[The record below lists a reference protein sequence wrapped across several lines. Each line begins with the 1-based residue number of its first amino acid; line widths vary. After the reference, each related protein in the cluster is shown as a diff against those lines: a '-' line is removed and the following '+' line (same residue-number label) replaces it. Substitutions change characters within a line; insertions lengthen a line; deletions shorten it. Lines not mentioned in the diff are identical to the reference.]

1 MRQTFSEFVDQFF
14 SDPNSYGNAEPLTID
29 QIMYQINFNDWIYNV
44 GPDPTGTLN
53 FQTSQTMAATNLA
66 NAYIYGPNPTVA

>member
-1 MRQTFSEFVDQFF
+1 
-14 SDPNSYGNAEPLTID
+14 
-29 QIMYQINFNDWIYNV
+29 MYQINFNDWIYNV

-66 NAYIYGPNPTVA
+66 NAYIYGNYPTPAQYSVYHTWSSNVQVVFVDTLNA